1 MKALVA
7 GLERLTERL
16 GRQADLTAR
25 LLQALPRG
33 AASIG
38 EAALASTCVHLLVV
52 GRPGVVQVLRD
63 ADAGQVFYGRSRPGQ
78 ILHIDVFHAD
88 GEVDHRLVA
97 RQLTRA
103 ARIFARDAGSY
114 RVAGLPVEQIPDL
127 IDLQTG
133 TGGGRA
139 SGSLMYGRGL
149 SLRLAHR
156 NHVHLAIG
164 LPRALWGF
172 AVYAVAAVEEAVL
185 LAGLELRRIDGVE
198 LVSGRGGAPL
208 DLSDYET
215 ASDSLLREEGRPRA
229 GTGSGAG
236 GSGWGGSGQR
246 PGPAKGAW
254 PFPAAGGGAPGRGVG
269 QCRGRGATGEG
280 PPPGAASAGSPGGP
294 GEPGGPGASPT
305 GGSGATAAGGG
316 PDGWAAPG
324 EGVSV
329 TGPCRWGAGRGPG
342 DGHRGTGDPT
352 RYGRFRTGR
361 AGPAGWREVP
371 LDGVV
376 GAPAKGRRGTGD
388 AGSRSGRLGRDAFRS
403 FWRSW
408 RDRGES
414 MAGEPGAGGGGRDA
428 GTGQPGARPWD
439 PPLHGAPRPFPEGP
453 PLHPSPFGGGAGDPG
468 VHRTRIPPAGLPSFG
483 VPDGGPPAGAVRPE
497 GANARGAGRPGA
509 PGAGDAGGGG
519 PQGTGSSPGAGA
531 GVPCSAGSAARAEAA
546 HRYGLL
552 ARSLDWLRETGVDL
566 GTALLERLGPGA
578 SLRDLQLP
586 GASYEDLRRWLS
598 TLREAG
604 LLERDGER
612 YRLSPQGWELLA
624 FLLEEPA
631 TVRTALRRLLRVRP
645 SRPDPR
651 PGHGQVTLY
660 DDERGRQANRR
671 VVRPWEPGAGGDGL
685 AVAES
690 VAAALARG
698 GFPLRVQTQDLR
710 LYRRLRR
717 HPVDVCLV
725 LDASASMAGSRIR
738 AAKDLAQQ
746 LLISTRDRVAVITF
760 QERVVQVQVPLTRN
774 TSRVERGLSQIQP
787 YGLTPLA
794 QGLEVALMYL
804 AQSRARNPLLV
815 LITDG
820 IPTVPYRTANPLE
833 DAVQVAR
840 QLGEGRFGRVGF
852 TCIGLQPN
860 ERYLRELVRAA
871 RGRLYVVDELER
883 DTLVSIVHRER
894 AQRKERA
901 RP

>member
-1 MKALVA
+1 MRTWVA

-25 LLQALPRG
+25 LMHALPQG
-33 AASIG
+33 AAGIG
-38 EAALASTCVHLLVV
+38 EAAVASTCVHLLVV
-52 GRPGVVQVLRD
+52 GRPGVVQVLRH
-63 ADAGQVFYGRSRPGQ
+63 ADAGRVFYGRSRPGQ

-103 ARIFARDAGSY
+103 ARIYARDAGAY
-114 RVAGLPVEQIPDL
+114 RVAGLPVEQIPDY

-139 SGSLMYGRGL
+139 SGSLIYGRRL

-164 LPRALWGF
+164 LPRALWGY

-185 LAGLELRRIDGVE
+185 QSGLELRRIDAVE
-198 LVSGRGGAPL
+198 LVDGQGGAPL

-215 ASDSLLREEGRPRA
+215 ASDSLLREEGRPRPA
-229 GTGSGAG
+229 GEAGAGWGWGGRGSARGGPAAGRPGNPTGGFPSPPGAG
-236 GSGWGGSGQR
+236 GN
-246 PGPAKGAW
+246 GPADLGVAGGAGG
-254 PFPAAGGGAPGRGVG
+254 PAAVG
-269 QCRGRGATGEG
+269 
-280 PPPGAASAGSPGGP
+280 
-294 GEPGGPGASPT
+294 
-305 GGSGATAAGGG
+305 GGG

-324 EGVSV
+324 DVAV
-329 TGPCRWGAGRGPG
+329 TGPAAWGPDGRGPG
-342 DGHRGTGDPT
+342 DPGTAGLGRPHRFT
-352 RYGRFRTGR
+352 
-361 AGPAGWREVP
+361 GPAAWREVL
-371 LDGVV
+371 LDDGD
-376 GAPAKGRRGTGD
+376 GERPSGRR
-388 AGSRSGRLGRDAFRS
+388 RSAEGAAPGRGGRPGLRS
-403 FWRSW
+403 LWRPW
-408 RDRGES
+408 WGRGYGLSGWE
-414 MAGEPGAGGGGRDA
+414 GAGGAAGAGRDGTRSPQGA
-428 GTGQPGARPWD
+428 GGPGTGGIPGDDRPGRGRSYD
-439 PPLHGAPRPFPEGP
+439 GPPGDGNLGAGDGTVRLPEGP
-453 PLHPSPFGGGAGDPG
+453 WPVSPTAGGAAGQGRKEPGPGMGNETVHGDGNGLGLAGGGE
-468 VHRTRIPPAGLPSFG
+468 PAA
-483 VPDGGPPAGAVRPE
+483 GGPPG
-497 GANARGAGRPGA
+497 
-509 PGAGDAGGGG
+509 GDA
-519 PQGTGSSPGAGA
+519 
-531 GVPCSAGSAARAEAA
+531 AA
-546 HRYGLL
+546 HRFHRQGLL

-566 GTALLERLGPGA
+566 GTALLERLGAGA
-578 SLRDLQLP
+578 TLRDLQLP
-586 GASYEDLRRWLS
+586 GAGYEDLRRWLT

-624 FLLEEPA
+624 LLQDEPA

-645 SRPDPR
+645 ARPDPR
-651 PGHGQVTLY
+651 PGHGQIAVY

-690 VAAALARG
+690 VTAALARRG
-698 GFPLRVQTQDLR
+698 LPLRVGAEDLR

-746 LLISTRDRVAVITF
+746 LLVSTRDRVAVITF
-760 QERVVQVQVPLTRN
+760 QERIVQVQVPLTRN

-794 QGLEVALMYL
+794 QGLEVALLYL

-840 QLGEGRFGRVGF
+840 QLGQGRFGRVGF

-860 ERYLRELVRAA
+860 ERYLRELVRVAG
-871 RGRLYVVDELER
+871 GRLYVVDELER